1 VRDAFPPSIDV
12 PADAPKPHAKLD
24 RMSPPQRSDRLRVA
38 ILGLSGDASKWIEG
52 LAGNGALVSEVKS
65 PEGLFAEDVDLG
77 VAFLDPAAAADL
89 ARAAS
94 TRRAPPLALLVGATP
109 ADHPHARFLHV
120 LFAGKQDW
128 ERTFDAIVDP
138 LFLLDQ
144 KGIVVRANR
153 ELARAA
159 DSSIEQVGGMHY
171 AKLLGAPVP
180 AGPDGASPD
189 PIAETLAD
197 GKPRNVEMRY
207 AGLSSVHEVT
217 TSPLLDDDGAAQGVV
232 VTLKDVSA
240 RRDQQ
245 ERFLRSARLADIGQL
260 AAGVAHEINTPLA
273 SIALRAES
281 LLKNA
286 SDPRLLAIDSFKN
299 FPRYLKTIDE
309 EIFRCKRIIGSLLDF
324 SRVRKPEV
332 KDSDLNAL
340 AERAA
345 ELVGH
350 QMKLKQ
356 VTISLKL
363 DPTLPRIPADEG
375 QLRQA
380 LLALLMNALDATPA
394 GGRVE
399 IETRREGADAVALT
413 VADSGV
419 GIARENLDKIFSPFF
434 TTKPVGQ
441 GTGIGLAICHGIVSS
456 HGGEIQVESEVD
468 KGTRLSLV
476 LPMSR
481 AGRAVPVPAAT

>member
-1 VRDAFPPSIDV
+1 
-12 PADAPKPHAKLD
+12 
-24 RMSPPQRSDRLRVA
+24 VA
-38 ILGLSGDASKWIEG
+38 ILGLSEDASKWIG
-52 LAGNGALVSEVKS
+52 ALAGKGADVSAVRS
-65 PEGLFAEDVDLG
+65 PEDLFAEGVDLG
-77 VAFLDPAAAADL
+77 VAFLDPAAAVDL
-89 ARAAS
+89 LRSAPARPV
-94 TRRAPPLALLVGATP
+94 PPLALLVGDAP

-120 LFAGKQDW
+120 LFEGKQDW

-138 LFLLDQ
+138 LFLLDE
-144 KGIVVRANR
+144 KGAVVRANR
-153 ELARAA
+153 EFARAVGRPV
-159 DSSIEQVGGMHY
+159 EQVGGTHY
-171 AKLLGAPVP
+171 TQLLGAPV
-180 AGPDGASPD
+180 GPDPASSD

-207 AGLSSVHEVT
+207 AGLSAVHEVT
-217 TSPLLDDDGAAQGVV
+217 TSPLLDDRGAAQGVV
-232 VTLKDVSA
+232 VTLKDVSP

-281 LLKNA
+281 LLKA
-286 SDPRLLAIDSFKN
+286 SSDPRLLAIESFKN

-324 SRVRKPEV
+324 SRARKPEV
-332 KDSDLNAL
+332 KDCDLNAL

-363 DPTLPRIPADEG
+363 DPTLPRVPADEG

-380 LLALLMNALDATPA
+380 LLAHLMNALDATPS

-399 IETRREGADAVALT
+399 IETRRESADAVALT

-441 GTGIGLAICHGIVSS
+441 GTGLGLAICHGIVSS

-481 AGRAVPVPAAT
+481 AGRAAPVPATT